1 LPIKVAALIQ
11 ADVLYLVRGGFLR
24 GRVALVLLLPI
35 SLAYL
40 AWPIPPH
47 VRHAPMVISS
57 MLLTFILAGVGF
69 VLGADLSRA
78 ELPHLPFKRL
88 TPVSGRTIWWAR
100 QLLAL
105 ATCTCYGTLF
115 SATLFYRHGIEAIP
129 LLPVMAI
136 ITVVVSTYTVAFSL
150 AVSGQVDMTAASSI
164 AFGAVVMAF
173 LALTVYM
180 WQPLI
185 LLAYPLTLVR
195 LYGRGVERFR
205 QVAIG

>member
-1 LPIKVAALIQ
+1 
-11 ADVLYLVRGGFLR
+11 
-24 GRVALVLLLPI
+24 
-35 SLAYL
+35 
-40 AWPIPPH
+40 
-47 VRHAPMVISS
+47 
-57 MLLTFILAGVGF
+57 
-69 VLGADLSRA
+69 
-78 ELPHLPFKRL
+78 
-88 TPVSGRTIWWAR
+88 
-100 QLLAL
+100 
-105 ATCTCYGTLF
+105 
-115 SATLFYRHGIEAIP
+115 
-129 LLPVMAI
+129 MAI